1 MKGYDSEEH
10 IEYILENYNTPIL
23 EAFNMEKKKQ
33 EIQIERKGFI
43 KYLKYKYPGFDPN
56 EITGAKSVAERKAVV
71 KKYKKD
77 YEFWVKDN
85 KKQKIA
91 LSTELLGLVAEL
103 TGFNGIALVLYVICF
118 GISIDGLRKELKE
131 KQMDRRNEK

>member
-1 MKGYDSEEH
+1 MKGYNGNEH

-23 EAFNMEKKKQ
+23 EAFNMEKKKH

-71 KKYKKD
+71 KKYEKD
-77 YEFWVKDN
+77 YEFWVKDR

-91 LSTELLGLVAEL
+91 LSTELLGLIADL
-103 TGFNGIALVLYVICF
+103 TGFKGVALVLYIICF
-118 GISIDGLRKELKE
+118 GICVDGLRKETKE
-131 KQMDRRNEK
+131 KQIDRRNEK

>member
-1 MKGYDSEEH
+1 MKGYNSEEH

-33 EIQIERKGFI
+33 EIQMERKGFI
-43 KYLKYKYPGFDPN
+43 NYLKYKYPGFDPN

-85 KKQKIA
+85 NKRKIV
-91 LSTELLGLVAEL
+91 LSAEILTLMASLSGL
-103 TGFNGIALVLYVICF
+103 NGVSLVLYIICF
-118 GISIDGLRKELKE
+118 GIAVDALRKEIKE
-131 KQMDRRNEK
+131 KQIDHRNK

>member
-1 MKGYDSEEH
+1 MKGYNGKEH

-43 KYLKYKYPGFDPN
+43 KYLKYKYPDFDPN
-56 EITGAKSVAERKAVV
+56 EITSAKSVVERKAVV

-77 YEFWVKDN
+77 YEFWVKDT

-91 LSTELLGLVAEL
+91 FSSNLLGLVADL
-103 TGFNGIALVLYVICF
+103 TGFNGIALVLYIICF
-118 GISIDGLRKELKE
+118 GISIDGLRKEMKE
-131 KQMDRRNEK
+131 KQTDRRNEK

>member
-1 MKGYDSEEH
+1 MKGFNSEERIQH
-10 IEYILENYNTPIL
+10 IIENYNTPIL

-71 KKYKKD
+71 NKYKKD
-77 YEFWVKDN
+77 YEFWVNDR

-91 LSTELLGLVAEL
+91 LSAELLGLVADL
-103 TGFNGIALVLYVICF
+103 TGFKGVALVLYIICF
-118 GISIDGLRKELKE
+118 GIAVDGLRKETKE
-131 KQMDRRNEK
+131 KQIDHRNK

>member
-1 MKGYDSEEH
+1 MKGYDGKEH
-10 IEYILENYNTPIL
+10 IDYILENYNTPIL

-33 EIQIERKGFI
+33 EIQMERKGFI

-77 YEFWVKDN
+77 YDFWVKDN
-85 KKQKIA
+85 KKHKIVFSAEILALMSA
-91 LSTELLGLVAEL
+91 LSGL
-103 TGFNGIALVLYVICF
+103 NGISLVLYIICF
-118 GISIDGLRKELKE
+118 GIAVDAQRKYSKE
-131 KQMDRRNEK
+131 KTIDHRNK

>member
-1 MKGYDSEEH
+1 MKGFNSEER
-10 IEYILENYNTPIL
+10 IYYIIENYNSPIL

-43 KYLKYKYPGFDPN
+43 KYLKLKYPGFDPN

-85 KKQKIA
+85 KKAKIA
-91 LSTELLGLVAEL
+91 LSTELLALVADL
-103 TGFNGIALVLYVICF
+103 TGFNGIALVLYIICF
-118 GISIDGLRKELKE
+118 GIAVDGLRKEMKE
-131 KQMDRRNEK
+131 KQIDRRNK

>member
-1 MKGYDSEEH
+1 MKEYNSEEH

-33 EIQIERKGFI
+33 EIQMERKGFI
-43 KYLKYKYPGFDPN
+43 NYLKYKYPGFDPN

-85 KKQKIA
+85 NKRKIV
-91 LSTELLGLVAEL
+91 LSAEILTLMASLSGL
-103 TGFNGIALVLYVICF
+103 NGVSLVLYIICF
-118 GISIDGLRKELKE
+118 GIAVDALRKEIKE
-131 KQMDRRNEK
+131 KQIDHRNK